1 MACGESWRSAHRNLS
16 ISLLFLIDKQAPD
29 KPRILLA
36 SVSGHTMGP
45 LVPVMQIC
53 SALHHGIS
61 VSWDNVIPFPLEM
74 FA

>member
-1 MACGESWRSAHRNLS
+1 M
-16 ISLLFLIDKQAPD
+16 
-29 KPRILLA
+29 ILLA

-61 VSWDNVIPFPLEM
+61 VSWNNVIPFPLEL